1 MSTITVYTKPA
12 CVQCNATHNT
22 LAAIGKRLG
31 LGDADGEGWWNTID
45 LAENPDAV
53 LELKAQKLMSAPAVF
68 VYEDGEDGPTITE
81 KWGGFR
87 PDKLSELENQLSGA
101 LVAA

>member
-1 MSTITVYTKPA
+1 MSTITVYTKPS
-12 CVQCNATHNT
+12 CVQCNATHT
-22 LAAIGKRLG
+22 ALANIGKRLG
-31 LGDADGEGWWNTID
+31 LGDAEGEGWWNTID

-53 LELKAQKLMSAPAVF
+53 ADLKAQKLMSAPAVF
-68 VYEDGEDGPTITE
+68 VTEDSEDGPVIAE

-87 PDKLSELENQLSGA
+87 PDKLAELETTLSGA